1 MTGTVKELLTSYAK
15 KGYSRAMVRRELGW
29 SRYQLDGFCRE
40 YPDIPWWP
48 FWETIEY
55 RNSLRDR
62 DRSKT
67 TSPGHLMKMWKA
79 SYELQN
85 KYEVL
90 GMKGTTRDLHTKLTE
105 MKLCT
110 VSLSTV
116 RRRIRHNVDLEQAFL
131 MGSCHRCGPKGWLKN
146 KV

>member
-1 MTGTVKELLTSYAK
+1 MTGTIEELLTSYAK
-15 KGYSRAMVRRELGW
+15 RGYSRAMVRRELGW
-29 SRYQLDGFCRE
+29 SRYRLDSFCKD
-40 YPDIPWWP
+40 YPDIPWRH
-48 FWETIEY
+48 FSRTLEFMDSI
-55 RNSLRDR
+55 RDR

-67 TSPGHLMKMWKA
+67 TSPEHLEKMWAA
-79 SYELQN
+79 SYERQP

-90 GMKGTTRDLHTKLTE
+90 GIHGTVRDIYRKLSAA
-105 MKLCT
+105 KLCT
-110 VSLSTV
+110 VSLHTV